1 MEASIVD
8 LRYRMKDVLRA
19 IDRGETVTVTYRGK
33 EKARLVPAIPTVGPR
48 TLVNPSDHPFVGM
61 WKDREDMADPVA
73 YIRKL
78 RQPRYAHLFEE
89 ARPTARS
96 AKRKKKPVAVTKSTT
111 ARRLRKVRAS

>member
-33 EKARLVPAIPTVGPR
+33 EKARLVPSKAAAGQTPAKV
-48 TLVNPSDHPFVGM
+48 SDQPFVGM

-73 YIRKL
+73 YVRKL
-78 RQPRYAHLFEE
+78 RQPRYAHLFEGAWPV
-89 ARPTARS
+89 ARGV
-96 AKRKKKPVAVTKSTT
+96 KRKKKPVARAKRAPAQKQRK
-111 ARRLRKVRAS
+111 AR

>member
-33 EKARLVPAIPTVGPR
+33 EKARLIPATAAAGR
-48 TLVNPSDHPFVGM
+48 TLVNPRDHPACGM

-78 RQPRYAHLFEE
+78 RQPRYAHLFDE
-89 ARPTARS
+89 ALPVARDV
-96 AKRKKKPVAVTKSTT
+96 KRKKKPVAVTKRTVAQKQRK
-111 ARRLRKVRAS
+111 AR

>member
-33 EKARLVPAIPTVGPR
+33 EKARLVPSNAAAGSTP
-48 TLVNPSDHPFVGM
+48 VNLRDHPFVGM

-78 RQPRYAHLFEE
+78 RQPRYGHLFEE
-89 ARPTARS
+89 TLPAARS
-96 AKRKKKPVAVTKSTT
+96 TKRKKKPVAGAKRAATRKQRK
-111 ARRLRKVRAS
+111 AR

>member
-19 IDRGETVTVTYRGK
+19 IDRGETITVTYRGK
-33 EKARLVPAIPTVGPR
+33 EKARLVPIIPAVGRR

-89 ARPTARS
+89 AFPAARG
-96 AKRKKKPVAVTKSTT
+96 AKRKKKPVAVAKRVAGGKQRKS
-111 ARRLRKVRAS
+111 R

>member
-33 EKARLVPAIPTVGPR
+33 EKARVVPIIPTAERR
-48 TLVNPSDHPFVGM
+48 TLVNPTDHPFVGM

-89 ARPTARS
+89 PPPAVRR
-96 AKRKKKPVAVTKSTT
+96 AKRKKKPVAAAKRAAAQKQRK
-111 ARRLRKVRAS
+111 AR